1 MLRKKVTSVNNLIK
15 AMSQENINEL
25 ITAYIDGEIID
36 LTKVNDI
43 KGLIEKDSSLKFDF
57 QVQRLM
63 KLIVTERFKIQPT
76 PKKIRRKVLG
86 KINPSKNF
94 LTAFF
99 SRRLS

>member
-1 MLRKKVTSVNNLIK
+1 M
-15 AMSQENINEL
+15 AQEKINEL
-25 ITAYIDGEIID
+25 ITAYIDGEITD
-36 LTKVNDI
+36 PTKVNDI
-43 KGLIEKDSSLKFDF
+43 KDRIEKDNNLKFDF

-63 KLIVTERFKIQPT
+63 KSIVADRFKIQPT
-76 PKKIRRKVLG
+76 PKKVRRKVLG